1 MKLYP
6 ELLDGEFWQNVRTNE
21 AYADVL
27 GHIKEQYEIQRT
39 LPMPELPF
47 SARNRFYDDG
57 DRSSFEAPYF
67 TRRIRLANAAIMSLV
82 YPECDEYLHKVE
94 DLIWMIC
101 DEYSWSLPAH
111 CDGSY
116 EGDTTSVDLF
126 SSETALTLTE
136 IAAFLKDRLHERV
149 LRRVK
154 IEVKSRVLENYV
166 THKFWWEK
174 SANNWA
180 AVCAGS
186 IGMTMIYAEPEM
198 LEKYLPCLLASVNC
212 CLESYTPDGA
222 CLEGFDYWSYGFG
235 YYCYFADMLRIHTNG
250 RIDLFKNEKVKLMA
264 SFPSKNFMLGGTA
277 VSFSDSNIYAKA
289 PTRLVHLLA
298 REYKDAAPLPTS
310 DRLKTFDGRWVEM
323 LRYFAFFMP
332 DATSSEVTLSSCLL
346 ESAGQ
351 YITTRGNYSFAVKA
365 GHNDEPHNHND
376 VGNFIIATKNG
387 QELCDIG
394 SGRYTRQYFRAATRY
409 TIFCNSSESH
419 SVPIINGTLQ
429 HEGRE
434 YRGDLSLDGNR
445 VSLRIDG
452 AYPIDIGKFERV
464 FDLSNDDIT
473 LRDTWGERVN
483 SITERFVSMTKPTLR
498 DGRVLFGDVS
508 MKMKNADVVPT
519 VSIRE
524 ELSHGNNTIF
534 VYCIDY
540 ELDPTLDSAEFEFK
554 VGGNA

>member
-6 ELLDGEFWQNVRTNE
+6 ELLNNDFWQNVRTDA

-27 GHIKEQYEIQRT
+27 GHIKEQYAIQRT

-57 DRSSFEAPYF
+57 DRGSFESPYF
-67 TRRIRLANAAIMSLV
+67 TRRTRLANAAIMSLV

-116 EGDTTSVDLF
+116 EDDTTSVDLF

-154 IEVKSRVLENYV
+154 IEVKSRVLDNYV
-166 THKFWWEK
+166 ARKFWWEK

-180 AVCAGS
+180 AVCAGA

-212 CLESYTPDGA
+212 CLESYTSDGA

-277 VSFSDSNIYAKA
+277 VSFSDSYIYAKA

-298 REYKDAAPLPTS
+298 REYPDAAPLPTS
-310 DRLKTFDGRWVEM
+310 DRLKTLDGRWVEL

-332 DATSSEVTLSSCLL
+332 SATPSEVKLSSCLL

-351 YITTRGNYSFAVKA
+351 YITTRGGYSFAVKA

-376 VGNFIIATKNG
+376 VGSFIIATKNG

-434 YRGDLSLDGNR
+434 YRGDLSLDGDR

-452 AYPIDIGKFERV
+452 AYPIDIGKFERI
-464 FDLSNDDIT
+464 FDLSDDSIT
-473 LRDTWGERVN
+473 LHDTWGERVH
-483 SITERFVSMTKPTLR
+483 SITERFVSQTEPKIR
-498 DGRVLFGDVS
+498 DGRVWFNDVS
-508 MKMKNADVVPT
+508 MKILNSDLTPT
-519 VSIRE
+519 VSVRE
-524 ELSHGNNTIF
+524 ELSHGNTTKL
-534 VYCIDY
+534 VYCVDY
-540 ELDPTLDSAEFEFK
+540 EIDPTLGAAEFEFR
-554 VGGNA
+554 VDGNA